1 VEKTL
6 QSRGVRVQVLILRPH
21 LSEAA
26 VLRRQ
31 ILEGVQALVRLT
43 RAHEMRGKIPLQIFD
58 RRGGADNVK
67 FERTCLPKSWET
79 NRMTS

>member
-1 VEKTL
+1 
-6 QSRGVRVQVLILRPH
+6 VRVQVLILRPH

-67 FERTCLPKSWET
+67 FERMPLPNACVIT
-79 NRMTS
+79 RMTS